1 MYFCHFS
8 ALKKE
13 SDLTPLLLLEKRTC
27 PVNSVCLPLAQES
40 NVGFVVVIVV
50 VSSFK
55 QAFCGWM

>member
-1 MYFCHFS
+1 MVDPFF

-13 SDLTPLLLLEKRTC
+13 SGLAPLFFWVKDMC
-27 PVNSVCLPLAQES
+27 PFNSVCLPLAQES
-40 NVGFVVVIVV
+40 NVGFFVVTVV